1 MLAMYMSVQNWFEQ
15 RLAAAKDREAGAS
28 AVEYGLLIG
37 LIAVAIIGVLIV
49 LGPKLA
55 ALFTE
60 VDSNLPTTTP

>member
-37 LIAVAIIGVLIV
+37 LIAVAIIGVLIL

-60 VDSNLPTTTP
+60 VDSNLPTP